1 MKENILTITKLLAPA
16 VVTSTPTIAA
26 IDLKDNEA
34 ATVLVQVGASG
45 DTLSGTVKIG
55 VKLTESSNGTDYTD
69 VAAANLVSG
78 VNEVVIDD
86 AAEDDVSV
94 KFDYIGNCRYIKP
107 AVTFTG
113 THENG
118 TPVSAV
124 SILGQPHFR

>member
-1 MKENILTITKLLAPA
+1 MKENILTITKLLTPA

-55 VKLTESSNGTDYTD
+55 VKLQESSNNSDYTD
-69 VAAANLVSG
+69 VAVGDLKSG
-78 VNEVVIDD
+78 VNAVTIDD
-86 AAEDDVSV
+86 AAEDDVV
-94 KFDYIGNCRYIKP
+94 ITFDYIGNCRYIKP
-107 AVTFTG
+107 VVTFTG